1 MGDILE
7 AKINLINDKIKFSCR
22 SKENPEIIADYIPP
36 LGNNEGYMPL
46 ELFLISLGACT
57 SGTILPLLRRM
68 RKTIDKFEMKIEG
81 TRRDQHPTSFSRI
94 MMDIQIQSNDVEN
107 EDLEK
112 ALRLAEETFCPVW
125 AMIKNNVTVET
136 KYAIIKTTDVA

>member
-7 AKINLINDKIKFSCR
+7 AKIKLINDKIKFSCR
-22 SKENPEIIADYIPP
+22 SKDNTEIITDYIPP

-46 ELFLISLGACT
+46 ELFLISLATCT

-68 RKTIDKFEMKIEG
+68 RKTIDGFEMKVEG
-81 TRRDQHPTSFSRI
+81 TRKDKHPTAFSRV
-94 MMDIQIQSNDVEN
+94 MMDIQVQSNDLEN
-107 EDLEK
+107 DDIEK
-112 ALRLAEETFCPVW
+112 ALKLAEETYCPVW

-136 KYAIIKTTDVA
+136 KYKIIKTSDG

>member
-7 AKINLINDKIKFSCR
+7 AKIKLINDKIKFSCR
-22 SKENPEIIADYIPP
+22 SKENTEIIADYIPP

-68 RKTIDKFEMKIEG
+68 RKTVNGFEMKIEG
-81 TRRDQHPTSFSRI
+81 TRRDQHPTSFSQI
-94 MMDIQIQSNDVEN
+94 MMDIQIQSNDLEN
-107 EDLEK
+107 SDIEK
-112 ALRLAEETFCPVW
+112 ALKLAEETYCPVW
-125 AMIKNNVTVET
+125 AMIKNNVTVKT
-136 KYAIIKTTDVA
+136 KYKIIKK